1 MPVFASPCYKPQNA
15 RPGSGRRAKPL
26 TSNLGSWGTTVRV
39 PLGFEPVALPGGH
52 LLPRCYQNARY
63 QECPGVPEDIQLIRI
78 ALVGWAWVVLG
89 VLSGQGGAPLN
100 GPGGGV
106 YRQAWPGWARDV
118 PSGVIQ
124 SPSASRWSG

>member
-26 TSNLGSWGTTVRV
+26 TSNLVSWGTTVRV

-63 QECPGVPEDIQLIRI
+63 QECPGRHSANPDRFGLLGLGRLGCPE
-78 ALVGWAWVVLG
+78 
-89 VLSGQGGAPLN
+89 
-100 GPGGGV
+100 
-106 YRQAWPGWARDV
+106 WARWR
-118 PSGVIQ
+118 PAEWPRRGSL
-124 SPSASRWSG
+124 PASVARMGA